1 MVGLNCYY
9 QYFLILLLIAS
20 VFMDLKYDRIAN
32 GWIVFG
38 MILGLSSRIMESGL
52 YGICSAGVSMLLSFC
67 LLYPVYKI
75 NGLGAGDVKL
85 FVMIG
90 SFVPAVRL
98 LYIIIVSFMVG
109 AVISIGKLISEAN
122 FKERMQYLFSYLFD
136 VLRAGQWK
144 LYGENLRED
153 HQKYTGN
160 KIHFALPACISVMLF
175 VGGIY

>member
-1 MVGLNCYY
+1 MTYIY
-9 QYFLILLLIAS
+9 QCFLVLLLIAA

-38 MILGLSSRIMESGL
+38 IILGLSFRIGESGL
-52 YGICSAGVSMLLSFC
+52 YGVYSAGVSMLVSFV

-85 FVMIG
+85 FLVIG
-90 SFVPAVRL
+90 SFVPTVKL
-98 LYIIIVSFMVG
+98 VHIILVSFMIG
-109 AVISIGKLISEAN
+109 AVFSVGKLISEAD

-136 VLRAGQWK
+136 VLHTRQWR
-144 LYGENLRED
+144 LYGENLKD
-153 HQKYTGN
+153 GHPKYADN
-160 KIHFALPACISVMLF
+160 KIHFALPVCISVMLF